1 MDASISLTAYITEWL
16 TTFKQTTVKQS
27 TYDRLLTSVKALEG
41 FAIAYK
47 PIGEITYIDIQQY
60 VNDLTKR
67 GYGLSTIK
75 KQMRIVTAPL
85 KQASALHIIPADP
98 GIGIRLPSRYNVT
111 KPERLIEAYTDKEQ
125 TALLNVL
132 SSGRRNGYSAIALM
146 IETGLRVGE
155 ALALRWQ
162 DVQLSRK
169 RINVRNTVVRLAN
182 KKKSFVQDRVK
193 SERSK
198 RTVPLT
204 PEAMKLLERLFER
217 RKSEWVFTN
226 DGGERLSYEAL
237 RYQTRIACQ
246 EAGIEYRGEHV
257 FRHTFATNCYHK
269 GVDVKILSRLLGH
282 ADVNITYNLY
292 IHLYGDG
299 FDEMYSAL
307 VGNG

>member
-1 MDASISLTAYITEWL
+1 MNQSVSLANYIDEWMTTYKAYS
-16 TTFKQTTVKQS
+16 VRQS
-27 TYDRLLTSVKALEG
+27 TFDRLLTSIKALEG
-41 FAIAYK
+41 YAIASI
-47 PIGEITYIDIQQY
+47 PIGEITAKHIQLY
-60 VNDLTKR
+60 VNELANS

-98 GIGIRLPSRYNVT
+98 GIGIRLPSRYNVA
-111 KPERLIEAYTDKEQ
+111 KPERIVEAYTAQEQ
-125 TALLNVL
+125 TALLNVI
-132 SSGRRNGYSAIALM
+132 SSGRRTGYFAIMLM

-155 ALALRWQ
+155 VLALRWQ
-162 DVQLSRK
+162 DVQLTRK

-182 KKKSFVQDRVK
+182 KKQSFVQDSVK
-193 SERSK
+193 SESSR
-198 RTVPLT
+198 RTIPLT
-204 PEAMKLLERLFER
+204 PEAINILEEQYAR
-217 RKSEWVFTN
+217 RTNEWVFTN
-226 DGGERLSYEAL
+226 DDGERLSYEAL
-237 RYQTRIACQ
+237 RYQTRKACD

-269 GVDVKILSRLLGH
+269 GIDVKILSRLLGH

-299 FDEMYSAL
+299 FDEMYEAL